1 MLLLGVDGVEGSN
14 NGVKLREARLLALYI
29 ASSAASRMTLSLKRA
44 ANITCSS
51 LENCFFL
58 ILSGRVRNHE
68 ASLDEIDCCLARLR
82 KRRDEE
88 DVLRRGSISGMLIPR
103 RSAKEDFRWDW
114 MGSSFRALDRE
125 FCANLSRSKVE
136 KYCKTRGQ
144 REHPGAVGADTSRA
158 REEKRREERN

>member
-1 MLLLGVDGVEGSN
+1 
-14 NGVKLREARLLALYI
+14 
-29 ASSAASRMTLSLKRA
+29 
-44 ANITCSS
+44 
-51 LENCFFL
+51 
-58 ILSGRVRNHE
+58 
-68 ASLDEIDCCLARLR
+68 
-82 KRRDEE
+82 
-88 DVLRRGSISGMLIPR
+88 
-103 RSAKEDFRWDW
+103 